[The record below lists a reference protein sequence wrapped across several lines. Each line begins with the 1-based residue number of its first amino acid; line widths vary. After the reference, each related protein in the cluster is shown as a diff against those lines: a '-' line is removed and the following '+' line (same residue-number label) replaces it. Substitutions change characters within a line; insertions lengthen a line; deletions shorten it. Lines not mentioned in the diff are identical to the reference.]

1 MTGTPIRIALVGVG
15 KIARDQHVPSLAADP
30 DYELVA
36 AVTRHGPVEGVAT
49 FSSISEMRRSG
60 IGVDAVSLCTPPL
73 GRHALAREA
82 IAAGLHVMLEKPPG
96 ATVSEVEELVSAA
109 RDAGVA
115 LFATWHT
122 RAAPAIERARAW
134 LADRTIRSV
143 AITWREDVRRWHPG
157 QAWIWE
163 PGGFGV
169 FDPGINALSAATA
182 ILPRPLFVT
191 EASLFYPENRA
202 MPIAANLSMSD
213 SAQTPIRV
221 DFDWREE
228 GPQRWDIDVE
238 TDSEPLALS
247 RGGAALAVGGETLIE
262 EDEISA
268 EYPNLY
274 ARFAELV
281 RARALDV
288 DLAPLRLVA
297 DAFMLGRRVRV
308 EPFIE

>member
-1 MTGTPIRIALVGVG
+1 MSGRPIRIALVGIG
-15 KIARDQHVPSLAADP
+15 KIARDQHIPSLTANP

-36 AVTRHGPVEGVAT
+36 AVTRHAPVEGVPT
-49 FSSISEMRRSG
+49 FSSMSEMLESG
-60 IGVDAVSLCTPPL
+60 TGLDAVSLCTPPL
-73 GRHALAREA
+73 GRHAIAREA
-82 IAAGLHVMLEKPPG
+82 VAAGLHVMLEKPPG
-96 ATVSEVEELVSAA
+96 ATVSEVEELTSAA

-134 LADRTIRSV
+134 LADRAIRRV
-143 AITWREDVRRWHPG
+143 TITWREDVRRWHPG

-191 EASLFYPENRA
+191 EASLFFPENRA

-213 SAQTPIRV
+213 SAQTPV
-221 DFDWREE
+221 SADFDWREE

-238 TDSEPLALS
+238 TDSGLAALS
-247 RGGAALAVGGETLIE
+247 KGGAALELDGEMLID

-281 RARALDV
+281 RTREIDV

-297 DAFMLGRRVRV
+297 DAFMLGRRVQTK
-308 EPFIE
+308 PFIE